1 MVPTMPSMAGT
12 RSVNL
17 TTRAYESLRRDI
29 LGGRL
34 QPGSALR
41 IGPLANEREVSM
53 SVIREALTR
62 LSEQGLVVALPN
74 QGFRVVPLSAEDLA
88 DLTELRVNLET
99 TALRRAIDRGTLE
112 WEGDIVAAHHVLAST
127 EMFEAGTHIV
137 REDWATAHSR
147 FHAALIEA
155 CGSPRLL
162 GVVRTLSD
170 SAEIYRQ
177 WAIEPGLAEGRD
189 IAAEHRE
196 LMELAT
202 SRRVD
207 EAAAALKAHFE
218 RTAAVLLANAERRG
232 TGRTS

>member
-1 MVPTMPSMAGT
+1 MVPMAGT
-12 RSVNL
+12 KSVNL

-34 QPGSALR
+34 EPGSALR
-41 IGPLANEREVSM
+41 IGPLAREREVSM
-53 SVIREALTR
+53 SVVREALTR

-74 QGFRVVPLSAEDLA
+74 QGFRVVPLSAADLA

-99 TALRRAIDRGTLE
+99 VALRRSLDRGTLE
-112 WEGDIVAAHHVLAST
+112 WEGEVVSAHHVLAST
-127 EMFEAGTHIV
+127 EMFEDGTHIV
-137 REDWATAHSR
+137 GEAWAAAHSR
-147 FHAALIEA
+147 FHATLIEA

-177 WAIEPGLAEGRD
+177 WSIEPALAAGRD

-202 SRRVD
+202 SRRAD

-218 RTAAVLLANAERRG
+218 RTTAVLLANAERRG
-232 TGRTS
+232 SGTTP